1 MYPRLPPQLTLAFF
15 KQRGP
20 APKAPFFGFIVLN
33 GFLIFLE
40 SEIVKMDNKFTIQKV
55 DSAKEIAEEAAAAA
69 ATKEEEPNETVL
81 SGKSTRFT
89 VSFFVL

>member
-1 MYPRLPPQLTLAFF
+1 
-15 KQRGP
+15 
-20 APKAPFFGFIVLN
+20 
-33 GFLIFLE
+33 
-40 SEIVKMDNKFTIQKV
+40 MDNKFTIQKV

-89 VSFFVL
+89 VSFLCTLNYRKF